1 MFSNE
6 LDKLLILHLAD
17 LDEGAKRLELLQ
29 KRIGDEL
36 DKLVRDWAK
45 QKGWHAGNGTWN
57 EDDDLSVAPAH
68 WLTEGGHWNAWFGL
82 WYENGDSGEWSEEHD
97 YFWLTRLCA
106 AGRGQ
111 TGFRFYQSEFGK
123 TQWKRFLQKNASAF
137 ADSLFILDDEP
148 SLFLPVKVDIEL
160 LADGTEK
167 ATFEN
172 ALAPIKEALNYIH
185 SIIHRFD
192 ELRDD
197 MKKEQAS

>member
-29 KRIGDEL
+29 SKIGDEL
-36 DKLVRDWAK
+36 DKLARQWTDE
-45 QKGWHAGNGTWN
+45 KGWRTEDRNWN
-57 EDDDLSVAPAH
+57 EDKDLSVAPAH
-68 WLTEGGHWNAWFGL
+68 WLSEEGL
-82 WYENGDSGEWSEEHD
+82 WSGWFSLWYGHGDSGECSAEHD

-111 TGFRFYQSEFGK
+111 LGFRFYQEEFGK
-123 TQWKRFLQKNASAF
+123 TPWKKFLQRQASAF
-137 ADSLFILDDEP
+137 ANTRFILDDEP
-148 SLFLPVKVDIEL
+148 SLFLPVKVDIESL
-160 LADGTEK
+160 SRGAEEED
-167 ATFEN
+167 F
-172 ALAPIKEALNYIH
+172 KEALTPIVEALDYIH

>member
-17 LDEGAKRLELLQ
+17 LDEGAKRLRLLEN
-29 KRIGDEL
+29 RIGDDL
-36 DKLVRDWAK
+36 DKLVRDWAND
-45 QKGWHAGNGTWN
+45 KGWHFGDGTWN
-57 EDDDLSVAPAH
+57 HDKDASVAPLH
-68 WLTEGGHWNAWFGL
+68 WRTDEGHWHAWFSL
-82 WYENGDSGEWSEEHD
+82 SYQYGDDGEWSEEHD
-97 YFWLTRLCA
+97 YFWLTRLSE

-111 TGFRFYQSEFGK
+111 MGFRFSQTEFGK
-123 TQWKRFLQKNASAF
+123 TQWKRFLQRNASAF

-148 SLFLPVKVDIEL
+148 SLFLPVKVNIEM
-160 LADGTEK
+160 LAEGTEK
-167 ATFEN
+167 PSFED